1 MFLNLLII
9 SLVLVSLAVVGLAF
23 NIIFRKNGKFPVT
36 SIGHNPEMRKRK
48 IACAKT
54 EELRLFDLNKKILA
68 TKEGRQISE
77 SNWSG
82 CAGCSCGD

>member
-1 MFLNLLII
+1 MLLNLLII
-9 SLVLVSLAVVGLAF
+9 SLILISLSVIGLAF
-23 NIIFRKNGKFPVT
+23 NIIFKKNGKFPVT

-54 EELRLFDLNKKILA
+54 EELKLFDLNKKILA
-68 TKEGRQISE
+68 TKEDRQISE
-77 SNWSG
+77 SDLSG